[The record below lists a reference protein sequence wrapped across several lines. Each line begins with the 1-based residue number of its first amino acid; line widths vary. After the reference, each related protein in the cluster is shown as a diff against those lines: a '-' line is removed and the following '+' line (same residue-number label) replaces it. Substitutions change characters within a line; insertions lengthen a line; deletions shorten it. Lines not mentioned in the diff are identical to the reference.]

1 MPKQGEMFRG
11 KFMPK
16 NDEKFSADALQF
28 KGTECNWYYNRQIRP
43 GEWPQPGHDGEWIVM
58 PERNM
63 LPFQWTFESDV
74 EKCTK

>member
-16 NDEKFSADALQF
+16 NDEEFHPETLKF
-28 KGTECNWYYNRQIRP
+28 KGTECNWFYNRQMRK
-43 GEWPQPGHDGEWIVM
+43 GEWSDDSKAGEWIVM
-58 PERNM
+58 PERNK

-74 EKCTK
+74 EKCTE